1 MVGVLRER
9 MSWYKGIFDCQ
20 NSEDVG
26 ATGVL
31 WREEKDDTQHPMMY
45 RTVPTTKKYQYVSNF
60 VAEKQLCPKP

>member
-1 MVGVLRER
+1 MVAVPRGR
-9 MSWYKGIFDCQ
+9 MSCYKDSFGCQ

-26 ATGVL
+26 ATGII
-31 WREEKDDTQHPMMY
+31 WIEDKDATQDPMMY